1 MTGSTD
7 RQMHREQ
14 EGMKERTRGQRR
26 FILLKGLY
34 NFSLHFPNDPQITDR
49 SHAIQGIL
57 VKKSSH
63 DSITHMY
70 GNVDVIVVSRVNI
83 NGMEAST

>member
-7 RQMHREQ
+7 RQMHRQ
-14 EGMKERTRGQRR
+14 KEGVKERRTREQRR
-26 FILLKGLY
+26 FSVNKTFIFIFQLTHK
-34 NFSLHFPNDPQITDR
+34 SLIA
-49 SHAIQGIL
+49 SHVIQSIL

-83 NGMEAST
+83 NGMEACT